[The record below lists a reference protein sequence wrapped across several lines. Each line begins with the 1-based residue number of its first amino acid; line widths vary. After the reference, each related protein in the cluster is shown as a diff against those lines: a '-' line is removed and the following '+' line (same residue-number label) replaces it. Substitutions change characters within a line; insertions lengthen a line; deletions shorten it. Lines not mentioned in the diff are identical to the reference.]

1 MQLFTDGLSAD
12 VSSFLHTPAVS
23 SPGPLDIS
31 PLLTPNAERLG
42 RWYGE
47 RLGRQRSWA
56 LIVEPHR
63 QIAEL
68 IAYLLDF
75 ELGIQAVTVPSL
87 KLLFNLFKRWTPD
100 LILAEVPTVRGMPS
114 AEDLTSLNPVLELAQ
129 AQRPPLPVILCTTY
143 MEITPTM
150 ARSAGFAGLIYKPF
164 MPSALVSS
172 IRTVLEQA
180 PNVRR

>member
-87 KLLFNLFKRWTPD
+87 KLLSNLFKRWTPD
-100 LILAEVPTVRGMPS
+100 LVLAEVPTVRGMPA
-114 AEDLTSLNPVLELAQ
+114 AEDLAGLNPVLELAQ